1 MGTDKMSGE
10 VSRSRQKKAA
20 APPAKKA
27 QNGTNGGS
35 TTSKSSNWNKENKK
49 KSKDRKNKQN
59 MASPKKSSQ
68 SGFLCSTWTLVI
80 LLTLTGISVASYHQ
94 YPEKVQAVLDVLPP
108 QVQEGLVQARQITS
122 QTWDVVSTK
131 SSKIGLAKAKEGYIQ
146 VADVIVEQYHIYLP
160 TINIYWNQVKSGAQS
175 IGSQAL
181 DHGTKVTSGVQE
193 IVIDTYDKISP
204 QAIVY
209 FDTVKDTTVHYGKI
223 VSAKS
228 ADFILDGIDMA
239 SDGYGMVHP
248 YIQKAVDGTKDTL
261 GPYIGPYVGPY
272 WDAFYNHVAEM
283 YKESN
288 ALARQWTREINIGEI
303 NLEQFLFKEEIEKER
318 LEKAKLAAE
327 KNRGCS

>member
-108 QVQEGLVQARQITS
+108 Q
-122 QTWDVVSTK
+122 
-131 SSKIGLAKAKEGYIQ
+131 
-146 VADVIVEQYHIYLP
+146 
-160 TINIYWNQVKSGAQS
+160 
-175 IGSQAL
+175 
-181 DHGTKVTSGVQE
+181 
-193 IVIDTYDKISP
+193 
-204 QAIVY
+204 AIVY

-261 GPYIGPYVGPY
+261 GPYIGPTVGPY

-288 ALARQWTREINIGEI
+288 ALARQWTREIN
-303 NLEQFLFKEEIEKER
+303 LEQFLFKEEIEKER

-327 KNRGCS
+327 KIKAAVEEMNKKAAEEKAKQEAEEKARKEAEEKAKKEAEEKAKKEAELKAKKEAEEKAKKEAEEKARIEAELKAKKEAEEKAK

>member
-1 MGTDKMSGE
+1 M
-10 VSRSRQKKAA
+10 
-20 APPAKKA
+20 
-27 QNGTNGGS
+27 
-35 TTSKSSNWNKENKK
+35 
-49 KSKDRKNKQN
+49 
-59 MASPKKSSQ
+59 
-68 SGFLCSTWTLVI
+68 
-80 LLTLTGISVASYHQ
+80 ISEGYSM
-94 YPEKVQAVLDVLPP
+94 LPP
-108 QVQEGLVQARQITS
+108 QILEFSDPALEATA
-122 QTWDVVSTK
+122 K
-131 SSKIGLAKAKEGYIQ
+131 YSKIGLAKAKKGYIQ

-193 IVIDTYDKISP
+193 IVINTYDKISP

-239 SDGYGMVHP
+239 SDGYGQVHP

-272 WDAFYNHVAEM
+272 WDAFYNQVAAS
-283 YKESN
+283 YKESQ
-288 ALARQWTREINIGEI
+288 ALAREWSRQINIGEI
-303 NLEQFLFKEEIEKER
+303 NLEQWLFKEEIEKER
-318 LEKAKLAAE
+318 LEQAKLAAE
-327 KNRGCS
+327 KIRIAVEEMNRKAEEERKIAEEKARVEAELKAKQEAEEK

>member
-80 LLTLTGISVASYHQ
+80 LFTLTGISVASYHQ
-94 YPEKVQAVLDVLPP
+94 YPEKVQAVLDVLP
-108 QVQEGLVQARQITS
+108 
-122 QTWDVVSTK
+122 
-131 SSKIGLAKAKEGYIQ
+131 
-146 VADVIVEQYHIYLP
+146 
-160 TINIYWNQVKSGAQS
+160 
-175 IGSQAL
+175 
-181 DHGTKVTSGVQE
+181 
-193 IVIDTYDKISP
+193 P

-272 WDAFYNHVAEM
+272 WDAFYNQVAAS
-283 YKESN
+283 YKESQ
-288 ALARQWTREINIGEI
+288 ALAREWSRQINIGEI
-303 NLEQFLFKEEIEKER
+303 NLEQFLFREEIER
-318 LEKAKLAAE
+318 EKMEQAKLAAE
-327 KNRGCS
+327 KIRIAVEEMNRKAEEERKIAEEKARVEAELKAKQEAEEKAR

>member
-1 MGTDKMSGE
+1 MGVKIKTVGKIFVKSENLAPFTDKMSGE

-80 LLTLTGISVASYHQ
+80 LFTVTGISVASYHQ
-94 YPEKVQAVLDVLPP
+94 YPEKVQAVLDVLP
-108 QVQEGLVQARQITS
+108 
-122 QTWDVVSTK
+122 
-131 SSKIGLAKAKEGYIQ
+131 
-146 VADVIVEQYHIYLP
+146 
-160 TINIYWNQVKSGAQS
+160 
-175 IGSQAL
+175 
-181 DHGTKVTSGVQE
+181 
-193 IVIDTYDKISP
+193 P

-261 GPYIGPYVGPY
+261 GPYIGPTVGPY

-318 LEKAKLAAE
+318 LEKAKLEAE
-327 KNRGCS
+327 EKARKEAEEKAKKEAEEKARIEAELKAKKE

>member
-108 QVQEGLVQARQITS
+108 Q
-122 QTWDVVSTK
+122 
-131 SSKIGLAKAKEGYIQ
+131 
-146 VADVIVEQYHIYLP
+146 
-160 TINIYWNQVKSGAQS
+160 
-175 IGSQAL
+175 
-181 DHGTKVTSGVQE
+181 
-193 IVIDTYDKISP
+193 
-204 QAIVY
+204 AIVY

-261 GPYIGPYVGPY
+261 GPYIVPYVGPY

-327 KNRGCS
+327 KIKAAVEEMRKKAEEKAKKEAEEKARIEAELKAKKEAEEKAKKKEAELKAKKEAEE

>member
-1 MGTDKMSGE
+1 
-10 VSRSRQKKAA
+10 
-20 APPAKKA
+20 
-27 QNGTNGGS
+27 
-35 TTSKSSNWNKENKK
+35 
-49 KSKDRKNKQN
+49 
-59 MASPKKSSQ
+59 
-68 SGFLCSTWTLVI
+68 LCSTWTLVI
-80 LLTLTGISVASYHQ
+80 LFTLTGISVASYHQ
-94 YPEKVQAVLDVLPP
+94 YPEKVQAVLDVLP
-108 QVQEGLVQARQITS
+108 
-122 QTWDVVSTK
+122 
-131 SSKIGLAKAKEGYIQ
+131 
-146 VADVIVEQYHIYLP
+146 
-160 TINIYWNQVKSGAQS
+160 
-175 IGSQAL
+175 
-181 DHGTKVTSGVQE
+181 
-193 IVIDTYDKISP
+193 P

-288 ALARQWTREINIGEI
+288 ALAREWTREINIGEI

-327 KNRGCS
+327 KKKEERLAREVLEKIHGTPGYPEATGAEGAETSTGGTDANEVVYNICNERFDEYDFGEALAASPDVLNEFSRQACEILYQENKLIVEEPERTKIEEKARMPEYNETTTIA